1 MADEMNDCAY
11 STVAATT
18 NCSSF
23 IHNLRRWWSG
33 SSMEASP
40 AVSCVKHVAY
50 DQNYLH
56 LHLAPAANC
65 HEHLET
71 AASAPQAGV

>member
-1 MADEMNDCAY
+1 MNGFAH

-23 IHNLRRWWSG
+23 IHHLRRWWSG

-40 AVSCVKHVAY
+40 AVSSVKHVAY

-56 LHLAPAANC
+56 LPLAPAAIC

-71 AASAPQAGV
+71 AARPAPAPQAGI